1 MLKTGYGYH
10 DHKTLTGTV
19 ATPTYQPELCTI
31 RSYLTLQSTITARA
45 LQGALCFL
53 LFFLLFTKA
62 LHRRRPSGVNDDR
75 PIGQNSILKLKRRLF
90 AATKFVA
97 GPVVSLRLR
106 RAADTGNVC
115 VCVRACEY
123 LMNDCTDRLL
133 TWCLEAQLRL
143 TRVFR
148 HQIR

>member
-53 LFFLLFTKA
+53 LFFLLFTRA
-62 LHRRRPSGVNDDR
+62 LHRKRPSGSITTDR
-75 PIGQNSILKLKRRLF
+75 SGKLNFEIETALVCRHQ
-90 AATKFVA
+90 AVA